1 MDCHN
6 FIDTIKL
13 SLLEDVKS
21 NLIWQVGIEIM
32 KNIPIKTMGTK
43 FRSKFLL
50 LFVFV
55 KVGKKL

>member
-43 FRSKFLL
+43 FRF
-50 LFVFV
+50 
-55 KVGKKL
+55 